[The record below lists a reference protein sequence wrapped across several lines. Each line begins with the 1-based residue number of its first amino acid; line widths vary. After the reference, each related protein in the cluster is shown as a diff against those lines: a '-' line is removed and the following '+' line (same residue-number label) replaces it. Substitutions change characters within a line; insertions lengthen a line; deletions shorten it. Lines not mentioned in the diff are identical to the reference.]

1 MPKIKDNIKTE
12 KKYLIWAFF
21 LICCIIVIFIFVFHK
36 SRFSPIYSLD
46 SRVENVKKEI
56 KKDQGDYQTIGWLK
70 VQGTNIDTPIIGY
83 NKLDEEV
90 QVDKENYLWNII
102 NEKKLYNKVNIMGH
116 NILNLSS
123 TPRIGDSNF
132 SRFDELMSFV
142 YVDFVKDNKYIQY
155 TIDGKDYIYKVFAVY
170 FDYQY
175 NLNQYHEGDYS
186 KKELAEYLTDI
197 KKMSIYDFD
206 VDVNSDDKIIS
217 LVTCTRMFG
226 VDSNQDLIVSA
237 RLVHKNENYTN
248 YEVVENKNY
257 KKIKKILK
265 GDEVN
270 DDA

>member
-1 MPKIKDNIKTE
+1 MPKVKNEQNLE
-12 KKYLIWAFF
+12 KKYLILVFF
-21 LICCIIVIFIFVFHK
+21 LICCSVIVIMFVFNK
-36 SRFSPIYSLD
+36 SRFNQIYNID
-46 SRVENVKKEI
+46 SRVESVKDEK
-56 KKDQGDYQTIGWLK
+56 KKDHGDYQTIGWLR

-90 QVDKENYLWNII
+90 KVDKDNYLWNII
-102 NEKKLYNKVNIMGH
+102 NEKRLYNKVNIMGH

-132 SRFDELMSFV
+132 SRFDELMYFV
-142 YVDFVKDNKYIQY
+142 YLDFVEDNKYIQY
-155 TIDGKDYIYKVFAVY
+155 TIDGKDYIYKIFAVY

-175 NLNQYHEGDYS
+175 NLNQYHEGNYS
-186 KKELAEYLTDI
+186 KKELTKYLNDI

-206 VDVNSDDKIIS
+206 VDVNGDDKIIS
-217 LVTCTRMFG
+217 LITCTRLFG

-237 RLVHKNENYTN
+237 RLVHENERFTN
-248 YEVVENKNY
+248 YKVTGNDNY

-270 DDA
+270 DGA